1 VRPGVLIPR
10 ADSETL
16 IEAAVRHFRDRA
28 PATVLDLGTGSGALL
43 LAALNQW
50 PGAQGL
56 GIDRSEAALAIARE
70 NAKRLGMAARAR
82 FRKGDWA
89 EGIEGRFD
97 LVLCN
102 PPYIASGA
110 VLPRDVAEHEPSDAL
125 FAGAD
130 GLDAY
135 RLLAPQ
141 VGRLIAPSGIA
152 LIEIGAEQA
161 AAVSELFAAEG
172 LESETLQDLGGRD
185 RCVAIKR

>member
-1 VRPGVLIPR
+1 
-10 ADSETL
+10 
-16 IEAAVRHFRDRA
+16 
-28 PATVLDLGTGSGALL
+28 
-43 LAALNQW
+43 
-50 PGAQGL
+50 
-56 GIDRSEAALAIARE
+56 
-70 NAKRLGMAARAR
+70 
-82 FRKGDWA
+82 
-89 EGIEGRFD
+89 
-97 LVLCN
+97 
-102 PPYIASGA
+102 